1 MTASPPLVPGWPLL
15 GSACNLLG
23 DPAPF
28 LVKSYVRFGPIF
40 RVHAAHKR
48 LLVVAGPEA
57 NVFFMKGAGAHA
69 LENERAFAVMKKEL

>member
-1 MTASPPLVPGWPLL
+1 MTAAPPLVPGWPLL
-15 GSACNLLG
+15 GNALDLVG

-40 RVHAAHKR
+40 RVHAAYKR

-57 NVFFMKGAGAHA
+57 NVFFMNRAG
-69 LENERAFAVMKKEL
+69 VMRTRLTPQKPS